1 MEEGYLSISVEDY
14 RGDKS
19 QRPHSIITIN
29 GAHKLFIIVIQSLL
43 TFLKDLIENV
53 K

>member
-29 GAHKLFIIVIQSLL
+29 GAHKLFNYRYSESLN
-43 TFLKDLIENV
+43 FSKGFD
-53 K
+53 